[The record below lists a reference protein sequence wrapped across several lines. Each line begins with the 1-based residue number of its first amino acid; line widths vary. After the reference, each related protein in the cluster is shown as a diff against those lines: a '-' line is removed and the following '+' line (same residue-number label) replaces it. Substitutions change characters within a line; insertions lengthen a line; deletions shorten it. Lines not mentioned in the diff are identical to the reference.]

1 MSCISKEQKQ
11 KRRPGKAGTPMISEN
26 QLLRWG
32 RYGLGLC
39 QGRSLLWRQYTDVA
53 AVLAL
58 VLKQHDAID
67 EREQRVVLAPAHIDA
82 GLVARAPLTNQ
93 DRARVDHLAAE
104 TFHTQPLSLRVAA
117 VYGGAAALLM
127 CHNDFPSGAGFTCSP
142 PKIGAG

>member
-1 MSCISKEQKQ
+1 
-11 KRRPGKAGTPMISEN
+11 MISEN

-67 EREQRVVLAPAHIDA
+67 EREQRVVLTAAYIYA
-82 GLVARAPLTNQ
+82 GLVARASLANQ
-93 DRARVDHLAAE
+93 DRTRVDHLAAE
-104 TFHTQPLSLRVAA
+104 SLHAEPLSLRVAA
-117 VYGGAAALLM
+117 IYRGAAALLM
-127 CHNDFPSGAGFTCSP
+127 CH
-142 PKIGAG
+142 